1 MFSLLLAVSFLN
13 SIPPASG
20 YEISIYQV
28 YPWYFWG
35 LLIGAT
41 FLGQVVIV
49 GSVRYSDGDDRTWVL
64 GVILVLLSGTILLF
78 MPIIR
83 GYPVFGGVDELTHIG
98 FVHDI
103 SAVGIAD
110 NIYPA
115 MHLIVHL
122 ASVATGFAPSTVM
135 KLMPIVM
142 SFVFVGGM
150 FYLAFNFYSR
160 THALYVLPFILFL
173 FVGYKTQVPF
183 VLSVLYVPF
192 ILYLFV
198 KEQRTSAT
206 SVRIFLVIAIFGIV
220 FFHPLT
226 TAFLVLAMGIYVAL
240 EKTNLFSTEWSTPT
254 MIPPLT
260 VVVFSTWYLTFV
272 GIIRRFERTANRIT
286 GSAAGESEFET
297 VTSTVSTF
305 SPDLTDLVTLAIL
318 DYGVVF
324 ILYALAGLFILVA
337 GYLWLRNEIELNIFF
352 VLFSLV
358 FMLFTAVSMLSF
370 VVDLGFGWGRVL
382 FFENLFAAVLAGS
395 LFYFLYQWLES
406 RTVTTGVTVTLG
418 VILFALTLVVVLGSF
433 ASVSATDDN
442 PQKTEMDIDGAEWV
456 LDNRD
461 KEMLIDQY
469 RISLWRYEN
478 FQNGTLTTSIRKEG
492 AQPPEHFGYTANE
505 TIGQSYEE
513 DSYLVLNQRG
523 RITYPEVYADYP
535 DYWAYTPQDFARLER
550 DRTASKLYDN
560 GEFDF
565 YYIDAEERRPFVRS
579 R

>member
-1 MFSLLLAVSFLN
+1 MEANSAYANAVKEATTAAIAANGGDLTLPIFLSLLPS
-13 SIPPASG
+13 P
-20 YEISIYQV
+20 
-28 YPWYFWG
+28 
-35 LLIGAT
+35 
-41 FLGQVVIV
+41 
-49 GSVRYSDGDDRTWVL
+49 
-64 GVILVLLSGTILLF
+64 VLL
-78 MPIIR
+78 
-83 GYPVFGGVDELTHIG
+83 V
-98 FVHDI
+98 
-103 SAVGIAD
+103 
-110 NIYPA
+110 PA
-115 MHLIVHL
+115 
-122 ASVATGFAPSTVM
+122 
-135 KLMPIVM
+135 
-142 SFVFVGGM
+142 
-150 FYLAFNFYSR
+150 Y
-160 THALYVLPFILFL
+160 
-173 FVGYKTQVPF
+173 
-183 VLSVLYVPF
+183 
-192 ILYLFV
+192 
-198 KEQRTSAT
+198 
-206 SVRIFLVIAIFGIV
+206 
-220 FFHPLT
+220 
-226 TAFLVLAMGIYVAL
+226 
-240 EKTNLFSTEWSTPT
+240 
-254 MIPPLT
+254 
-260 VVVFSTWYLTFV
+260 VVVV
-272 GIIRRFERTANRIT
+272 
-286 GSAAGESEFET
+286 
-297 VTSTVSTF
+297 
-305 SPDLTDLVTLAIL
+305 
-318 DYGVVF
+318 
-324 ILYALAGLFILVA
+324 
-337 GYLWLRNEIELNIFF
+337 
-352 VLFSLV
+352 
-358 FMLFTAVSMLSF
+358 LFTAVSMLSF

-382 FFENLFAAVLAGS
+382 FFENVFAAVLAGS
-395 LFYFLYQWLES
+395 LFYFLYQRLES